1 MLSFMAAYTQ
11 RMVTAA
17 GEDIRAL
24 EARDARLANAYVSW
38 LPVASAAILER
49 LLSALAREGIGQP
62 HVEAVEGERTTVTF
76 GSSQGRMRAEFEAA
90 TATGRLALAG
100 PVVFDHDGRSEETDH
115 PVHAL
120 EALAQSG
127 ALDMYPASAIDVVR
141 HELDDSVRNYAMA
154 LAGAEARGRELA
166 ARAAAVGVRT
176 ALEWAR
182 AQRVIDPSFSAL
194 AFFEQWVIDGHPLHP
209 GAKIKLGLTPW
220 EVMAYSPEWGVQL
233 NLRVAAIHRDHA
245 ACTGDTGLTELLRA
259 EHHGLGVAADRAV
272 RAIGGN
278 PADYELVPVHPWQAA
293 RVLPNRYGRHLASGT
308 VVLVP
313 NAGIL
318 ATPLMNFRTFAPAPG
333 GAVRC
338 PSHLKTAVDVQL
350 TGAVRG
356 VSPPVVENG
365 PRVSRLLA
373 DVLRRE
379 RGFAGRLVVLAERA
393 GTHFAPGAGDDPALA
408 RSLGAVARTSPE
420 EGLAAGEL
428 ALPVAALYSRSPLT
442 PGPMRRQHRG
452 PPPQLLLGVPIVAEL
467 LDELAAAERLA
478 SRAAAARR
486 FTAAYA
492 EVSVEPLL
500 TLLTRYGI
508 ALEAHPQNTVVV
520 VREGL
525 PVRLAVRDLG
535 AVRISAERLA
545 RHGLRVRLLPGSAI
559 AARSD
564 DEMRGKLFFSFFQ
577 NHLGELLS
585 CLAGLSSC
593 REAELWAPFATAAR
607 RALVALR
614 EDGGDAA
621 QEDERA
627 LFDQPLPL
635 KKVLAMRLD
644 GSVTDESFVEAP
656 NPLSTAGA

>member
-1 MLSFMAAYTQ
+1 MAAYTR
-11 RMVTAA
+11 RMATAA
-17 GEDIRAL
+17 ADEVIRAL
-24 EARDARLANAYVSW
+24 DARGACLTDAYGSW

-62 HVEAVEGERTTVTF
+62 HIEAVEGERIAYTF
-76 GSSQGRMRAEFEAA
+76 GSSQGQMRAEFKAA

-100 PVVFDHDGRSEETDH
+100 PVVFDRDGRPDTTDH

-120 EALAQSG
+120 DALAQGG
-127 ALDMYPASAIDVVR
+127 ALDPYPASAIDVVR
-141 HELDDSVRNYAMA
+141 RELDDSVRNYAMA
-154 LAGAEARGRELA
+154 LVGAEARSRELA
-166 ARAAAVGVRT
+166 ARAAAAGIRT
-176 ALEWAR
+176 AMEWAR
-182 AQRVIDPSFSAL
+182 AQRVIDPSFSVL

-209 GAKIKLGLTPW
+209 GAKIKLGLTPE

-245 ACTGDTGLTELLRA
+245 AGAGDVSLSELLRA
-259 EHHGLGVAADRAV
+259 EHHGLGAAADRTV

-278 PADYELVPVHPWQAA
+278 PAHYELVPVHPWQAA
-293 RVLPNRYGRHLASGT
+293 RVLPHKYGPHLASGA

-313 NAGIL
+313 NSGIP
-318 ATPLMNFRTFAPAPG
+318 ATPLMNFRTFAPALG
-333 GAVRC
+333 GAVRY

-393 GTHFAPGAGDDPALA
+393 GTYFAPGAGDDPALT
-408 RSLGAVARTSPE
+408 RSLGALARTNPE

-442 PGPMRRQHRG
+442 QG
-452 PPPQLLLGVPIVAEL
+452 PIVAEL

-486 FTAAYA
+486 FTAGYA

-525 PVRLAVRDLG
+525 PVRLAIRDLG

-545 RHGLRVRLLPGSAI
+545 HHGLRVRLLPSSAI

-585 CLAGLSSC
+585 CLARLSSC
-593 REAELWAPFATAAR
+593 REAVLWAPFATAAR
-607 RALVALR
+607 RAFVALR

-621 QEDERA
+621 LQDERG
-627 LFDQPLPL
+627 LFNQPLPL
-635 KKVLAMRLD
+635 KRVLAMRLD
-644 GSVTDESFVEAP
+644 GSVTEESFVDAP
-656 NPLSTAGA
+656 NPLRTAGA